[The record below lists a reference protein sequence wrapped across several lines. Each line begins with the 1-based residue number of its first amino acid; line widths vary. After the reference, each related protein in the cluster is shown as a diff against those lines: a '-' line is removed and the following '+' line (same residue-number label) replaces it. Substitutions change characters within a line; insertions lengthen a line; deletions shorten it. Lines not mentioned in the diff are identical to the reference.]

1 VWALAARSVLVV
13 VLSGGACVR
22 RIWLLLWL
30 LLPAVAMSGVSHHW
44 KSSSSPL

>member
-1 VWALAARSVLVV
+1 MWVLAARSVLVV

-30 LLPAVAMSGVSHHW
+30 LPAVAMSGVSHH
-44 KSSSSPL
+44 